1 MKPIRT
7 DTRRQRGVVLVIALI
22 VMVAMSLAGIALMRS
37 VDTSVVISGNLAF
50 KQAAAQSSDLAQAE
64 AFQWINAT
72 NAAGATLQ
80 NTNEAAGYFSARPAV
95 EPDWTADDA
104 WTNSVVL
111 NGGAPDAAGN
121 VTRYVIHRMCTEP
134 DTPYNGNNSGTGV
147 ANQCAL
153 FYAATAAAAGG
164 SMSVGA
170 PAFEGNPQL
179 YYRITTRVDGPRN
192 TVSIVQS
199 SVLLPI

>member
-7 DTRRQRGVVLVIALI
+7 GARRQRGVVLFIALI
-22 VMVAMSLAGIALMRS
+22 VLVAMSLAGIALMRS

-50 KQAAAQSSDLAQAE
+50 KQTTAQSSDLAQAQ
-64 AFQWINAT
+64 AFQWINA
-72 NAAGATLQ
+72 NASGATLQ
-80 NTNEAAGYFSARPAV
+80 NTNEAAGYFSARPAM
-95 EPDWTADDA
+95 EPDWTSDDA
-104 WTNSVVL
+104 WTTSVVL
-111 NGGAPDAAGN
+111 NSGAADAAGN

-134 DTPYNGNNSGTGV
+134 GTPYNGNNPGTGV
-147 ANQCAL
+147 ANQCAM
-153 FYAATAAAAGG
+153 FYAASAAAAGG
-164 SMSVGA
+164 SMAVGS